1 MNAPAAGWNPDPT
14 GRHEYRYWDGSVW
27 TDDVSDQGV
36 TAVDP
41 VGTPGGPG
49 GAPAAPGTP
58 GDGTPPAT
66 QQYGTPAGGLPS
78 AQPGYAPAYGS
89 TSGQYAM
96 APPPKPGPSTGLI
109 VGVAALAVALIAGV
123 AFAVVAGGDDDTETT
138 SPPST
143 PTTEPD
149 ITSDTTEPD
158 TADTTEPELSDE
170 GIVELIATGMEL
182 EADGLI
188 THGQAVCA
196 AQAMV
201 DEVGLEAL
209 LELSTGTE
217 EDPFAGLT
225 TAQQASV
232 LTAMTSCIPAD
243 VLAQIGVAE
252 GEGAGG

>member
-1 MNAPAAGWNPDPT
+1 MNAPAPGWNPDPT

-41 VGTPGGPG
+41 VGTPAGPG
-49 GAPAAPGTP
+49 GAPAAPGAP
-58 GDGTPPAT
+58 GDGAQPAT
-66 QQYGTPAGGLPS
+66 QQYGTPSGGLP
-78 AQPGYAPAYGS
+78 AQPGYSPGYGT
-89 TSGQYAM
+89 TSGPYAM
-96 APPPKPGPSTGLI
+96 APPPKSGPSTGLI

-123 AFAVVAGGDDDTETT
+123 AFAFVAGGDDDDTDTT
-138 SPPST
+138 SST
-143 PTTEPD
+143 SPTTEPD
-149 ITSDTTEPD
+149 STSDTTEPD
-158 TADTTEPELSDE
+158 TSDTTGPELSDE

-188 THGQAVCA
+188 THDQAVCA

-201 DEVGLEAL
+201 DELGLETL
-209 LELSTGTE
+209 LDLSTTSSA
-217 EDPFAGLT
+217 DPFAGLT

-252 GEGAGG
+252 AGGDAG